1 MKNLLLPFLFLMA
14 TIISLPTQAQEQPNE
29 PTAQTET
36 EAIKMLNGTWEW
48 KQTRFASRG
57 VQPTVKTPES
67 TGRKIT
73 VTFKPDNIA
82 SVFENGKLVTT
93 FQYSITRP
101 MNEYLMISFK
111 GNEGQSVREYLEE
124 GPLTV
129 SANTLHIAGG
139 YNDAGSNI
147 TFKKLQPAKTT
158 KKAKKKKKK

>member
-1 MKNLLLPFLFLMA
+1 MKKLLLPFLLLAITLFSFSA
-14 TIISLPTQAQEQPNE
+14 NAQEQPEE

-36 EAIKMLNGTWEW
+36 EALKMLNGTWEW
-48 KQTRFASRG
+48 TQTRFASRG
-57 VQPTVKTPES
+57 VKPKIKTPES

-101 MNEYLMISFK
+101 MDEKLMISFK

-147 TFKKLQPAKTT
+147 SFKKLQPTKTT

>member
-1 MKNLLLPFLFLMA
+1 MKKLLLPFLLLVAVLFSFQ
-14 TIISLPTQAQEQPNE
+14 TKAQEQPAE

-48 KQTRFASRG
+48 TQTRFASRG

-73 VTFKPDNIA
+73 VTFKPDNLA

-101 MNEYLMISFK
+101 MNEYLIISFK
-111 GNEGQSVREYLEE
+111 GNEGQSVREYLQE

-147 TFKKLQPAKTT
+147 SFKKLQPVKAN

>member
-1 MKNLLLPFLFLMA
+1 MKKLLPFLLLVAVLF
-14 TIISLPTQAQEQPNE
+14 SSQVKAQEQQPE

-36 EAIKMLNGTWEW
+36 EAIKMLNGSWEW
-48 KQTRFASRG
+48 TQTRFVSRG

-67 TGRKIT
+67 TGRKFT

-101 MNEYLMISFK
+101 MNDFLMISFK
-111 GNEGQSVREYLEE
+111 SNEGHSVREYLEE

-129 SANTLHIAGG
+129 SAHTLHIAGG

-147 TFKKLQPAKTT
+147 TFKKLQPTKTT